1 MPHDNDAALLA
12 LDWGTSSLRAWTLTR
27 DGAELATVHRPDGLR
42 SIIARADTERT
53 TVPQAFAAVLRDVR
67 ESLDAPGTPAL
78 ACGMVG
84 ADRGW
89 FDAGRVDVPTSV
101 TATALIPEPVPGIA
115 PPLLVVPGLRSR
127 RRPGAGVDVIRGEE
141 TQVVGVLS
149 RVPHLGPMTIVLPGT
164 HTKWVQIKDET
175 VHDFSTVMTGELH
188 AALLSATIVGAGT
201 RGRHLDDDAFD
212 AGVTT
217 SLQEPGSPL
226 AARLFEGRTRVL
238 AGELAAT
245 QVSAYLS
252 GVLIADE
259 VGRALAG
266 GLPIGAPDSLVL
278 CSDGAMGD
286 LYQRVLARL
295 GREVTVLPGS
305 ALDGLKAV
313 ARAHDLL
320 PTPVQRPA
328 SA

>member
-12 LDWGTSSLRAWTLTR
+12 LDWGTSALRAWTLTA
-27 DGAELATVHRPDGLR
+27 DGAELATLHRPDGLR
-42 SIIARADTERT
+42 SIIARADAERT
-53 TVPQAFAAVLRDVR
+53 TVPEAFAAVLRDVR
-67 ESLDAPGTPAL
+67 ASLGALSTPAL

-84 ADRGW
+84 ADGGW
-89 FDAGRVDVPTSV
+89 FAAGRVDVPTPA
-101 TATALIPEPVPGIA
+101 TATALVPEPVPGQA

-141 TQVVGVLS
+141 TQVVGALS
-149 RVPHLGPMTIVLPGT
+149 RVRHHGPMTIVLPGT
-164 HTKWVQIKDET
+164 HTKWVQIKDES
-175 VHDFSTVMTGELH
+175 VQDFSTVMTGELH
-188 AALLSATIVGAGT
+188 AALLSATIVGAGP
-201 RGRHLDDDAFD
+201 RSRDVDDAAFD
-212 AGVTT
+212 AGVTA
-217 SLQEPGSPL
+217 SLQEPDTPL
-226 AARLFEGRTRVL
+226 AARLFGGRTRVL

-266 GLPIGAPDSLVL
+266 GLPIGTPDSLVL

-295 GREVTVLPGS
+295 GRDVTVLPGS

-328 SA
+328 SV